1 MNDAACGAAGLTT
14 NLSSFVILRLDPGIH
29 ALPIGNERPMTVS
42 PFDHPYLSGLLGDEA
57 VAALFSVAAELE
69 AMLAFEVALARAE
82 AEAGVIPS
90 DAARAIEAAAH
101 RFSPDVA
108 SLRTATARDGVV
120 VPDFV
125 RQLRAA
131 VGEPHGRHVHVGA
144 TSQDVVDSG
153 LMLRLSRVLPVLE
166 KRLEG
171 LAGMLDGLAA
181 TFGDRELMGRTRMQA
196 AIPIT
201 VADRVEAWRAP
212 LERHRMRLNG
222 LMEEGLAV
230 QFGGAAG
237 TLEKLGGRAPAV
249 RAALARGL
257 GLADAPQWH
266 SQRDR
271 IMDLAALLS
280 GITGSLGKIGQDIAL
295 MADRSEEIALAG
307 GGSSSAMPH
316 KQNPVAAEGLVT
328 LARFNAAQLGG
339 LGQAMV
345 HEQERS
351 GAAWTL
357 EWLILPQ
364 MVVAAGA
371 ALRLADALLSSI
383 RRLGAA

>member
-1 MNDAACGAAGLTT
+1 
-14 NLSSFVILRLDPGIH
+14 
-29 ALPIGNERPMTVS
+29 MTVS

-57 VAALFSVAAELE
+57 VTALFSVAAELE
-69 AMLAFEVALARAE
+69 AMLAFEVALAKAE
-82 AEAGVIPS
+82 AAAGAIPA
-90 DAARAIEAAAH
+90 DAAAAIEVAAH

-108 SLRTATARDGVV
+108 SLRAATARDGVV

-125 RQLRAA
+125 RQLRIA

-144 TSQDVVDSG
+144 TSQDVIDSG
-153 LMLRLSRVLPVLE
+153 LMLRLSRVLPVLDE
-166 KRLEG
+166 RLEG
-171 LAGMLDGLAA
+171 LIGMLGGLTA
-181 TFGDRELMGRTRMQA
+181 TFGDRALMARTRMQA

-201 VADRVEAWRAP
+201 AADRVAAWHGP
-212 LERHRMRLNG
+212 LERHLLRLRG
-222 LMEEGLAV
+222 LANDGLAV

-237 TLEKLGGRAPAV
+237 TLEKLGERAPAV
-249 RAALARGL
+249 RAALARDL

-271 IMDLAALLS
+271 IVDLAALMS
-280 GITGSLGKIGQDIAL
+280 AITGSLGKIGQDIAL
-295 MADRSEEIALAG
+295 MADRGEEIVLAG
-307 GGSSSAMPH
+307 GGGSSAMPH
-316 KQNPVAAEGLVT
+316 KQNPVAAEGLVS

-339 LGQAMV
+339 LAQTMV

-357 EWLILPQ
+357 EWLLLPQ

-371 ALRLADALLSSI
+371 ALRLADTLLSSI
-383 RRLGAA
+383 RRLGAV